1 MVYSASKALEEC
13 IAIPDIICMLC
24 KTVENSAIIVPGR
37 PSPRTTVGYLS
48 IHKIPQNHAFIIT
61 GMAPPW
67 FTCFTI
73 SNPGILQA
81 CNWTPF
87 IETADM
93 NKGKTATASRS
104 SLCVCLPSTT
114 ARTDTALHSSTRLV
128 CAAAVAG
135 RTIEFMMSA
144 TIAHG
149 PSCSRN
155 HDNSTMNSFTDH
167 RRFAKS

>member
-1 MVYSASKALEEC
+1 MCGMMVYSASKALEGC
-13 IAIPDIICMLC
+13 IAIPDMVCMLC
-24 KTVENSAIIVPGR
+24 KTGENSAIIVPGG
-37 PSPRTTVGYLS
+37 PSPCTTVVHLF
-48 IHKIPQNHAFIIT
+48 IHKIPQNHAFFIT

-67 FTCFTI
+67 FTCFII
-73 SNPGILQA
+73 STPGILQA
-81 CNWTPF
+81 CNWTTPF

-104 SLCVCLPSTT
+104 SLCLSLPYTT
-114 ARTDTALHSSTRLV
+114 ARTDTALHSPPQLV

-135 RTIEFMMSA
+135 RTIELIVSA

-155 HDNSTMNSFTDH
+155 HDNSTMNSSTDH
-167 RRFAKS
+167 R